1 MKKYLVPVILFLI
14 IAAGILTGC
23 ANSVKFA
30 GANGV
35 NVLIDCSLTKDVDS
49 MELNMTTFMGSNE
62 QSFTSETNVKIE
74 NIKNG
79 MKCLETYEAL
89 GQTQER
95 FFVISNGKLKMYMRD
110 QSGKYSVYEGEK
122 EQVDMEFMNSINAFI
137 EIIENNPEIV
147 SKIDKDTY
155 EINIQKEETPEIYSE
170 IIELNNSL
178 MSFEKFLFN
187 FVIGS
192 DGYLKQMVYKAQ
204 SDSFNREAIIDFL
217 NFNEKYNIV
226 LPEVQW

>member
-226 LPEVQW
+226 LPEVQ